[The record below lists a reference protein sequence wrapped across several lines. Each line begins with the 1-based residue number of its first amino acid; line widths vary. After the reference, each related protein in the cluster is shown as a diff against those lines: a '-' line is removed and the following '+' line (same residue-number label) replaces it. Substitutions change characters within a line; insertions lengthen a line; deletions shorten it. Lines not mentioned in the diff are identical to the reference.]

1 MVFRHMGPPLG
12 ALALLAALTTA
23 ASAQEETATPP
34 RLPLPV
40 ETQELRQLDAWTV
53 GALSRNEGMAPELWS
68 RSDPAFLATLFDRLP
83 TVYESPAVQS
93 LALRV
98 LLSSG
103 EAPPGEAQPAARKRF
118 EALGRMG
125 AADSLANMAAGAGAA
140 LSDPAIAQY
149 AAQAELARGRRTEAC
164 QRGRAAPVDPPSPFF
179 LRLRAFCAAAAGDRP
194 AAELALEL
202 ARSGGA
208 DDAWYTGAV
217 AAAGGAPGARPP
229 TARYDN
235 SLNVQLSIAAGL
247 RPGPTPLNNAS
258 SLALVALARNETAPQ
273 PARAQA
279 AALSFRRGGISAA
292 DARTILLATPPEIT
306 SGLPPIV
313 VALRQVQ
320 ATPGTL
326 EAATAI
332 AGELRRATTPGD
344 FAAASRFFRADIAA
358 LTTAPDPSAA
368 LMFARAALA
377 AGDAELSA
385 RLLQSASA
393 TGLTQASL
401 APLGAALAVAQ
412 NVRGNRA
419 RAAVAERISGAGAS
433 LARAGARDVAIM
445 AAMGFPTDG
454 AAQTFLLANPPQ
466 GGVRA
471 EPGAMAALGAAIAR
485 RAPGEA
491 ALLAVV
497 AAGNGPGTL
506 DADSVCEIIRTLRA
520 LQLEDE
526 ARRFAVEALLA
537 GQPAA

>member
-1 MVFRHMGPPLG
+1 MVLRHIAPPLG
-12 ALALLAALTTA
+12 ALAILAALSTA
-23 ASAQEETATPP
+23 ASAQQQS
-34 RLPLPV
+34 LPLPV

-53 GALSRNEGMAPELWS
+53 GALSRAEGMAPELWT
-68 RSDPAFLATLFDRLP
+68 RSDPAFLATLFDKLP
-83 TVYESPAVQS
+83 TVYESPAVQA

-103 EAPPGEAQPAARKRF
+103 EAPAGEAQPAARKRF

-125 AADSLANMAAGAGAA
+125 AADPLANMAAGAGAA
-140 LSDPAIAQY
+140 LADPAIAQY
-149 AAQAELARGRRTEAC
+149 AAQAELARGRRAEAC

-179 LRLRAFCAAAAGDRP
+179 LRLRAFCAAAVGDRP

-208 DDAWYTGAV
+208 DDAWFTGAV

-229 TARYDN
+229 AAHYDN
-235 SLNVQLSIAAGL
+235 SLTVQLSIAAGL
-247 RPGPTPLNNAS
+247 RPGPNPLTNAS
-258 SLALVALARNETAPQ
+258 SLALVALARNDAAPQ
-273 PARAQA
+273 PVRAQA
-279 AALSFRRGGISAA
+279 AALAYRRGSLSAA
-292 DARTILLATPPEIT
+292 DARTVLLATPAEIT

-313 VALRQVQ
+313 LALRQVQ
-320 ATPGTL
+320 ATPGSL

-332 AGELRRATTPGD
+332 AGELRRATAPGD
-344 FAAASRFFRADIAA
+344 FAAAARFFRADIAA

-368 LMFARAALA
+368 LLFARAALA
-377 AGDAELSA
+377 AGDVELSA
-385 RLLQSASA
+385 RLLESTTQA
-393 TGLTQASL
+393 GLTPAAL

-412 NVRGNRA
+412 GVRGDAA
-419 RAAVAERISGAGAS
+419 RAAMTQRISAAGAS
-433 LARAGARDVAIM
+433 LGRAGARDVAIM

-466 GGVRA
+466 GGARA
-471 EPGAMAALGAAIAR
+471 EPGAMAALGAAVAR

-497 AAGNGPGTL
+497 ASGNGPGLL

-520 LQLEDE
+520 LQLEDD